1 MRFYPTLRYFCL
13 TVVFFLLFCL
23 AAKGQAFSYKDYGAE
38 YGIPSGFVYTISQS
52 DDGLLW
58 IGTGSGL
65 ARFDGY
71 NYYRVQ
77 YPDSVDSRNPS
88 VSIRDN
94 TGSIWIGCSDG
105 AIFRTEG
112 NKILSVPVENS
123 RSISSILLGPDSMI
137 YVIPQGKTIY
147 RINPRNTSEYSKLG
161 ISEEYNIFSAA
172 FTKTGDLL
180 LGTQGSVLQC
190 SRGTDTLIVKKVI
203 EQFDYSVVNAI
214 SGTSDESIFIAGTEG
229 DGIFLIKTNGSN
241 TSVSRFNGHPE
252 WESLEVKSIFAD
264 GDNDYLIST
273 FGAGV
278 IKFHL
283 SGENPTA
290 VQMYN
295 SGTGLSSDDV
305 QLVFRDLEENYWFG
319 LFGNGLEMLSSNAFT
334 HYLPGKNS
342 SENNVIFVGNLSGSL
357 LLGTPVGFHIFDQ
370 KSGKSLS
377 FTGLT
382 STTGG
387 TQILC
392 YRIDYQ
398 NNMWIGTDGKGLYV
412 RGNDGRVRS
421 CYRSGDTGADKI
433 NDIEIDDNYIWLATT
448 NGVIVLNRQ
457 TSSLKAKFDMSNG
470 LPHNSIKKIIL
481 KGGKAYI
488 ATESDRLYV
497 VDSDLNINAGNCA
510 MNGST
515 INKVYALAMD
525 VQGVIWSATNGNG
538 VFACAGDSVY
548 PLNRVNGLLSNY
560 CYSILA
566 DSRKNIWIG
575 HQKGFSRYNKETE
588 VMRTFGA
595 DYAKGGTCNVN
606 GMYESEEGKV
616 FIGTTEGLIM
626 YDPGMDSKREL
637 PPFNNVTSII
647 INDVEYPYQP
657 VIVLPYNKY
666 RITVNYSGVNFSDPD
681 NVYYSTFMENFD
693 NDWSKMSANRS
704 AYYNLSD
711 GKYVFNLVSVDE
723 NGKSQEKTKT
733 FTIIIEKPI
742 FKKWWFIIL
751 MTALVAGIILVI
763 IRQREKAQKKIQ
775 EYLEKELELRTSVV
789 VKQKGEIELQNI
801 EITDSINY
809 AKRIQSSILPDINKL
824 RDTFSEAFILFHPRD
839 IVSGDFYWFD
849 KIDDD
854 KFIVVC
860 ADSTGHGVPGAFMSM
875 IGSTLLQ
882 DIVTRQKITTPS
894 KILSLLDEHIFS
906 TLNQNV
912 EVGVSNDGM
921 DMVVCEFNIKTR
933 QMRFASAMRP
943 IIIVM
948 AGEPYYIKGNRSSV
962 GGESVIEKYYDDQEY
977 YLNEGDSLYLFSDGL
992 PDQFGG
998 ADGRKMK
1005 IARLKKIIE
1014 EISRMPMREQEKA
1027 ISDFFFEWKG
1037 DYEQV
1042 DDVLLMG
1049 IRV

>member
-1 MRFYPTLRYFCL
+1 MRIFPTLRYFCF
-13 TVVFFLLFCL
+13 TVVFFLFYCL
-23 AAKGQAFSYKDYGAE
+23 TAKGQDFSYKDYGTE
-38 YGIPSGFVYTISQS
+38 YGIPSGFVYTINQS

-58 IGTGSGL
+58 IGTGNGL

-71 NYYRVQ
+71 NYYKVQ
-77 YPDSVDSRNPS
+77 YPDSVETRNPS
-88 VSIRDN
+88 ASIRDN

-105 AIFRTEG
+105 SVFRADC
-112 NKILSVPVENS
+112 NRILSVPVGNS

-147 RINPRNTSEYSKLG
+147 KVNPRKPSEYIKLG
-161 ISEEYNIFSAA
+161 ISEEYSIFSAA
-172 FTKTGDLL
+172 FTKSGDLL
-180 LGTQGSVLQC
+180 LGTQGSVLHC
-190 SRGTDTLIVKKVI
+190 SVGTDTLIVKNEI
-203 EQFDYSVVNAI
+203 EQFDYSVVSAI
-214 SGTSDESIFIAGTEG
+214 SATSDESTFIAGTEG
-229 DGIFLIKTNGSN
+229 NGLYLIKITVNN
-241 TSVSRFNGHPE
+241 TSVKRFNGHPE
-252 WESLEVKSIFAD
+252 WESLEVKSIFANA
-264 GDNDYLIST
+264 DNDYLIST

-283 SGENPTA
+283 DGENVA
-290 VQMYN
+290 SVQFYN
-295 SGTGLSSDDV
+295 SKTGLSSDDV

-319 LFGNGLEMLSSNAFT
+319 LFGNGLTMLSSNAFT
-334 HYLPGKNS
+334 HYFPGKNS
-342 SENNVIFVGNLSGSL
+342 QENNVIFVGKMNGSL
-357 LLGTPVGFHIFDQ
+357 LLGAPTGFHVFDQ

-382 STTGG
+382 SAIGG
-387 TQILC
+387 AQILC
-392 YRIDYQ
+392 YHIDNQ
-398 NNMWIGTDGKGLYV
+398 DVMWIGTDGKGLFM
-412 RGNDGRVRS
+412 RGNDGKIRS
-421 CYRSGDTGADKI
+421 GYRSGDTGADKI
-433 NDIEIDDNYIWLATT
+433 NDIETDDNYIWLATT
-448 NGVIVLNRQ
+448 NGVIVLNKQ
-457 TSSLKAKFDMSNG
+457 TRSLKAKFDMSNG
-470 LPHNSIKKIIL
+470 LPHNSIKKITL
-481 KGGKAYI
+481 RNGNAYI

-497 VDSDLNINAGNCA
+497 VDKDLNINAGNCA

-515 INKVYALAMD
+515 INKVYALAID
-525 VQGVIWSATNGNG
+525 AQGVIWSATNGNG
-538 VFACAGDSVY
+538 VFACSGDSVY
-548 PLNRVNGLLSNY
+548 PLNRVNGLMSNY

-566 DSRKNIWIG
+566 DSHNNLWIG
-575 HQKGFSRYNKETE
+575 HQKGFSRYNKDTE

-606 GMYESEEGKV
+606 GMYESADGKI
-616 FIGTTEGLIM
+616 FMGTTEGMVM
-626 YDPGMDSKREL
+626 YDPAMDSKKEL
-637 PPFNNVTSII
+637 PPFNNVTSVI
-647 INDVEYPYQP
+647 INDIEYPYQP

-666 RITVNYSGVNFSDPD
+666 RIIVNYSGVNFSDPD

-704 AYYNLSD
+704 AYYSLSD

-723 NGKSQEKTKT
+723 NGKSQEKAKAL
-733 FTIIIEKPI
+733 TIIISKPI
-742 FKKWWFIIL
+742 FKKWWFILL
-751 MTALVAGIILVI
+751 MTTLLMGVILFI
-763 IRQREKAQKKIQ
+763 MRQREKAQAKIR
-775 EYLEKELELRTSVV
+775 EYLENELELRTSVV

-849 KIDDD
+849 RIDDD

-894 KILSLLDEHIFS
+894 KVLSLLDEHIFS

-921 DMVVCEFNIKTR
+921 DMVICEFNIKTR

-948 AGEPYYIKGNRSSV
+948 SGEPYYIKGNRSSV

-977 YLNEGDSLYLFSDGL
+977 YLNEGDSIYLFSDGL

-1014 EISRMPMREQEKA
+1014 EISGLPMREQEKA

-1042 DDVLLMG
+1042 DDILLMG